1 MSVIISIIK
10 AEEEFCPL
18 PPKPSIPRSTTG
30 EHTVKTPLLL
40 QVFKRIRI
48 WREKGENGLAIG
60 VKDSRT
66 NPIP

>member
-1 MSVIISIIK
+1 MCIISIIK
-10 AEEEFCPL
+10 AEDEFCPL
-18 PPKPSIPRSTTG
+18 PPKPSTHRSTTG

-40 QVFKRIRI
+40 QVFKCIWI
-48 WREKGENGLAIG
+48 WRGKGENGLAMG